1 MTSRTSTGIVSWPV
15 LLTAMIVAGCHAPRP
30 DVPADVAR
38 LTGLENAITFR
49 ADAEAAPP
57 TDPSGL
63 LTPQAAVRMSLSYDP
78 RVQSALAKV
87 RVAEAEANQA
97 RLLPNPIIGLDL
109 RFALSSG
116 TNQVFEPTIA
126 EDLVSLISKPRVISA
141 ADSRL
146 RGSVAEA
153 LTTVLDL
160 ISEVQETYAAARAA
174 DEEIANAQ
182 RRMELLQQLR
192 NIAQKRLQAG
202 EGTKLDVLTL
212 DAQLMQAEIDLAD
225 SQIQRL
231 TERTT
236 LARLVGQPR
245 SAAEWSLSA
254 WEVPALTTLGSE
266 SAWIDTALANRP
278 EVASKNWELRALGED
293 LAAATFQPFQGA
305 EVGVHAERDPDWRV
319 GPTLTTPVPLFDF
332 GQANRAKFR
341 AQRIAARHE
350 LAQQRQLVIQDVRI
364 AYVTYQQ
371 AIKTL
376 GDTEQKLMPLQRAQ
390 LDQAKLS
397 YQAGEADLPTLL
409 LAETNFDLALSKVV
423 ELREK
428 VTVALVKLQRAAGGA
443 AVADSVNRAAPATQP
458 LEPGGVKE

>member
-1 MTSRTSTGIVSWPV
+1 MTSR
-15 LLTAMIVAGCHAPRP
+15 LLTGVASWGLPLTAVIVAGCHAPRP
-30 DVPADVAR
+30 NVPADVAW

-57 TDPSGL
+57 TDPTGL
-63 LTPQAAVRMSLSYDP
+63 LTSQAAVRLALSYDP

-87 RVAEAEANQA
+87 RIAEAEANQA
-97 RLLPNPIIGLDL
+97 RLLPNPIIGIDV

-126 EDLVSLISKPRVISA
+126 EDLVSLISKPRVSSA
-141 ADSRL
+141 ADNRL

-153 LTTVLDL
+153 LTTVLDV
-160 ISEVQETYAAARAA
+160 IGEVQETYAAARSA
-174 DEEIANAQ
+174 DEEIANAR

-192 NIAQKRLQAG
+192 DIARKRMQAG
-202 EGTKLDVLTL
+202 EGTKLDVLVL

-225 SQIQRL
+225 SQVQKL
-231 TERTT
+231 TERAT

-245 SAAEWSLSA
+245 SAAEWSLSP
-254 WEVPALTTLGSE
+254 WEAPALTTLGSE
-266 SAWIDTALANRP
+266 PAWIDVALTNRP
-278 EVASKNWELRALGED
+278 EVASKTWELQALGED

-305 EVGVHAERDPDWRV
+305 EVGMHAERDPDWRV

-332 GQANRAKFR
+332 GQATRAKIR
-341 AQRIAARHE
+341 AQRIAARHD

-376 GDTEQKLMPLQRAQ
+376 ADTEHKLLPLQRAQ

-409 LAETNFDLALSKVV
+409 LAETNFDVALSKVV

-443 AVADSVNRAAPATQP
+443 AVANSVNPAASATQP
-458 LEPGGVKE
+458 IKPGGGTK

>member
-1 MTSRTSTGIVSWPV
+1 M
-15 LLTAMIVAGCHAPRP
+15 A
-30 DVPADVAR
+30 
-38 LTGLENAITFR
+38 
-49 ADAEAAPP
+49 
-57 TDPSGL
+57 
-63 LTPQAAVRMSLSYDP
+63 LSYDP

-97 RLLPNPIIGLDL
+97 RLLPNPILGLDL

-141 ADSRL
+141 ADNRL

-160 ISEVQETYAAARAA
+160 ISEVQETYAAARSA
-174 DEEIANAQ
+174 DDEIANAQ
-182 RRMELLQQLR
+182 RRLDLLQQLR
-192 NIAQKRLQAG
+192 DIAQKRMKAG
-202 EGTKLDVLTL
+202 EGTKLDGLTL
-212 DAQLMQAEIDLAD
+212 DAQVMQAEIDLAD
-225 SQIQRL
+225 SKVQRL
-231 TERTT
+231 TERMT

-245 SAAEWSLSA
+245 SAAEWSLSP
-254 WEVPALTTLGSE
+254 WEPPGLTALGTE
-266 SAWIDTALANRP
+266 SAWIDAALANRP

-293 LAAATFQPFQGA
+293 LAAATFQPFQGGD
-305 EVGVHAERDPDWRV
+305 VGVHAERDPDWRV

-332 GQANRAKFR
+332 GQQARAKLR
-341 AQRIAARHE
+341 AQRIAARHD

-364 AYVTYQQ
+364 AYVSYQQ
-371 AIKTL
+371 AIKAL
-376 GDTEQKLMPLQRAQ
+376 ADTEQKLLPLQRAQ

-397 YQAGEADLPTLL
+397 YQAGEADLATLL

-428 VTVALVKLQRAAGGA
+428 ATVALVKLQRAAGGA
-443 AVADSVNRAAPATQP
+443 AIASSVNPTAPATQP
-458 LEPGGVKE
+458 LQPGGPKK